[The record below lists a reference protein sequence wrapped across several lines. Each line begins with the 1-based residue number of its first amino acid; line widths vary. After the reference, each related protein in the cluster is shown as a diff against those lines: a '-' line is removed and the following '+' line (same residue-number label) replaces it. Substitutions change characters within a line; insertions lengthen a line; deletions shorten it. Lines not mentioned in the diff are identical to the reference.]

1 MRGRTPLAHD
11 PPAVTRLL
19 LAYAGTLVAFAV
31 LDLVWLGYVAHRFYQ
46 SQVGALLRT
55 PPRWWA
61 ALLLYAV
68 YAAGVTAFVV
78 APALDAGSL
87 VHALVA
93 GAAFG
98 LVVYGT
104 YDLTNLAVLR
114 GWTVRVAVAD
124 VAWGVAVTAVAA
136 AAGFGLARLAAA
148 GA

>member
-1 MRGRTPLAHD
+1 M
-11 PPAVTRLL
+11 TRLL
-19 LAYAGTLVAFAV
+19 VAYAGTLAAFAL
-31 LDLVWLGYVAHRFYQ
+31 LDLVWLGYVARGFYQ
-46 SQVGALLRT
+46 AQVGALLRS

-61 ALLLYAV
+61 AALLYAV
-68 YAAGVTAFVV
+68 YAAGVTGFVV
-78 APALDAGSL
+78 APALDGGSL
-87 VHALVA
+87 AAVLGV

-114 GWTVRVAVAD
+114 GWTPAAAAAD
-124 VAWGVAVTAVAA
+124 VAWGAAVSAAAA